1 MNPFVSQLL
10 FAIPALLV
18 GCVGLVL
25 AMAKWNRH
33 PQASLL
39 ITVGASLLMLAT
51 LGSTLFYG
59 VIAPKLILAQG
70 PAAAGSIYGIA
81 GLAFT
86 LLHQT
91 SILLLILGAFAN
103 RTPPPLR

>member
-1 MNPFVSQLL
+1 MTPFVSQLL
-10 FAIPALLV
+10 YTIPALLV
-18 GCVGLVL
+18 GSVGLVL
-25 AMAKWNRH
+25 AVSKWRCH

-39 ITVGASLLMLAT
+39 ITLGVSMLMLAT

-59 VIAPKLILAQG
+59 VIAPKIILAQG
-70 PAAAGSIYGIA
+70 HMAAGWIYGAA
-81 GLAFT
+81 GLIFT

-91 SILLLILGAFAN
+91 AILLVILGGFAN

>member
-1 MNPFVSQLL
+1 MSPLVSQLL
-10 FAIPALLV
+10 FTIPALLV
-18 GCVGLVL
+18 GSVGLAL
-25 AMAKWNRH
+25 AVAKWNRH

-39 ITVGASLLMLAT
+39 VTTGVSLLMLAT

-59 VIAPKLILAQG
+59 VIAPKVILAQG
-70 PAAAGSIYGIA
+70 HAAAGWIYGTA
-81 GLAFT
+81 GLTFT

-91 SILLLILGAFAN
+91 AILLLILGAFAN